1 MARRPLSR
9 PMFRVPGT
17 SRQAAGIL
25 ASSPQ
30 LIEAAQRNMMPPAMQ
45 PPGMMPINMPQ
56 PAPVQGPLTGTGVT
70 PDMFGVQPRQVSTV
84 AAPPATVT
92 PAALSPSYD
101 DTAVMDQVAGSLG
114 SDLLPE
120 PKPTPPS
127 KPEDF
132 GKVDQR
138 SAPMLEGMV
147 ENLNEQRAA
156 TDKILEGVPSRDD
169 AIIGGKSINQLYGDL
184 EEKMGQDA
192 PSLKDYNLADF
203 EDLAMESL
211 GYKKGELGPSEVAD
225 KDRRTS
231 FWLSLIKAGLATAA
245 GESPYLLTNLARGLS
260 FGVESFGKDLG
271 DINQRERED
280 NRAIASAKMDLMKD
294 QRSVDTANRAV
305 DIQVAQLKVQLAESI
320 RGEAREDAF
329 RKVDQLSQFT
339 KMENDLFRYVN
350 EANREWEKIDVNSD
364 QFAKT
369 LAATYAG
376 QQPEIIRGM
385 LMTPG
390 YVEPAVEGGKI
401 DIMDPNS
408 WILTESGKE
417 LFDSWVKSKG
427 TTKLTDLVQAADS
440 AAQTMSVGLLDYS
453 HLGDSGPAAARR
465 AQLQIGKMGLSSNLE
480 DQARA
485 LIGYG
490 RATNASTSSPLMIE
504 AILDAGNISGID
516 FYDNSGK
523 KITAFQDDDGET
535 VPLVDFD
542 PQRDTDFLLQNTA
555 YVVMGKAGQ
564 RTMATPE

>member
-9 PMFRVPGT
+9 PMFRVPGA

-56 PAPVQGPLTGTGVT
+56 PAPVQGPLTGVG
-70 PDMFGVQPRQVSTV
+70 PDMFGLQRRQVSAVT
-84 AAPPATVT
+84 APPATVT
-92 PAALSPSYD
+92 PAALPPSYD
-101 DTAVMDQVAGSLG
+101 ATAVMDQVAGGLG
-114 SDLLPE
+114 SEVL
-120 PKPTPPS
+120 PKPKPAAPS

-138 SAPMLEGMV
+138 SATMVEGMV
-147 ENLNEQRAA
+147 ENLNEQKAA

-260 FGVESFGKDLG
+260 FGDESFGKDLG

-320 RGEAREDAF
+320 RGEAREDAY
-329 RKVDQLSQFT
+329 RKVDQLAQFT

-350 EANREWEKIDVNSD
+350 EANREWEKIDVQSD

-390 YVEPAVEGGKI
+390 YVEPATPGGKI

-408 WILTESGKE
+408 WILTEDGKE

-427 TTKLTDLVQAADS
+427 TTKLTDLVQAAES
-440 AAQTMSVGLLDYS
+440 AAVTMNVGLLDYA

-480 DQARA
+480 DQANA

-490 RATNASTSSPLMIE
+490 RATNASTSSPIMIE
-504 AILDAGNISGID
+504 AILESGNLSGID
-516 FYDNSGK
+516 FYDKNGQ
-523 KITAFQDDDGET
+523 KITAFESEDGQSVNLE
-535 VPLVDFD
+535 DFD
-542 PQRDTDFLLQNTA
+542 PNQSGDIDLLLQSTA
-555 YVVMGKAGQ
+555 YVIMGRAGQ